1 MRAAIII
8 FTIITLC
15 LISGQVLCFKVTGC
29 TGGSVMFNC
38 KYKSKDE
45 HKTNHQNQRK
55 SKDEHKGKYFCRDR
69 DCRTGIST
77 ETQRSWFN
85 DGRFSLYD
93 DENSRFFTVF
103 IRNLSREDDGDY
115 ICGNNQ
121 TRRHD
126 VTLVVN
132 RTSSSC
138 GTSVLQTAYKGQTIT
153 FHCEYDH
160 TFQTQTKL
168 LYSVNRDPVLV
179 LNSSQSSQSSEEKFI
194 LSDSHK
200 DHFNVTIRDI
210 SAADDGV
217 YLCGVEIYGSSKEM
231 TYIAFIKEIHLKV
244 SGFPV
249 TAVGLVL
256 LAVCL
261 VLMLLKVKYRR
272 KHDVISSDR
281 RETGDHETDQEEIQ
295 VSDPASTPLYS
306 TVQLP
311 TIPSDSQNPVYS
323 TVQLPTMP
331 SDELLYT
338 AVSFQKNEE
347 SLSEATVRFSK
358 EEIHSDYASVNHSI
372 TPN

>member
-1 MRAAIII
+1 MRAAIV
-8 FTIITLC
+8 TIIILTLC
-15 LISGQVLCFKVTGC
+15 LISDQVLCFRVTGC
-29 TGGSVMFNC
+29 TGGSVMFKC
-38 KYKSKDE
+38 PY
-45 HKTNHQNQRK
+45 KTNDQ
-55 SKDEHKGKYFCRDR
+55 HKGKYFCRDR

-77 ETQRSWFN
+77 ETQHRWVH

-103 IRNLSREDDGDY
+103 IRNLSREDDSDY
-115 ICGNNQ
+115 TCGNNQ
-121 TRRHD
+121 TWSHV

-160 TFQTQTKL
+160 TFQTHTKV
-168 LYSVNRDPVLV
+168 LYRVNGAPVHV
-179 LNSSQSSQSSEEKFI
+179 LNSSQSSQSSEKKFI

-217 YLCGVEIYGSSKEM
+217 YLCGVERDGSDKAPSDTSK
-231 TYIAFIKEIHLKV
+231 THITFIKEIHLNV

-249 TAVGLVL
+249 TAVVSVGLVL

-261 VLMLLKVKYRR
+261 VLMLLKVKFRR
-272 KHDVISSDR
+272 KHDVISPDR
-281 RETGDHETDQEEIQ
+281 RETGDHETAQEEIQ
-295 VSDPASTPLYS
+295 VSDPESTPLYS

-311 TIPSDSQNPVYS
+311 TIS
-323 TVQLPTMP
+323 
-331 SDELLYT
+331 SDELLYA
-338 AVSFQKNEE
+338 AVSFQKHEE
-347 SLSEATVRFSK
+347 SLSDVTVRFS
-358 EEIHSDYASVNHSI
+358 EEGIYSDYASVNHSI